1 MVTKREKNSLCIYQC
16 CSLKTEIMIF
26 VKIIHS
32 KLGMLYLS
40 WRPER
45 MFEKKKKMTLIW
57 IRLVKSDQN
66 KRDTDKKS
74 NNSWDNEKHFR
85 QPSQLLFSVLFHI
98 RITFEY
104 FSKHADFKDMSH
116 NAIKK
121 ATLSRIIH
129 KLISLP

>member
-1 MVTKREKNSLCIYQC
+1 MITKRERNSLCIYQC

-26 VKIIHS
+26 VKIIHR

-45 MFEKKKKMTLIW
+45 MLAKKRKKEKKMTLIW

-85 QPSQLLFSVLFHI
+85 QPLQLLFSVLFHI
-98 RITFEY
+98 HTTFWI
-104 FSKHADFKDMSH
+104 FF
-116 NAIKK
+116 
-121 ATLSRIIH
+121 
-129 KLISLP
+129 